1 MIDVKNWICDITQK
15 LKAEFDKQL
24 LFVGIQ
30 GSYGRNE
37 ANEHSDV
44 DIVVILANLNIENL
58 TLYKK
63 IINSMPYK
71 EKACGFICG
80 QEELKNWS
88 KYELFQL
95 YNDTKPIY
103 GDMKELIPTITKEDA
118 KTAAKIG
125 TENIYHMACHS
136 FLHSNDTKES
146 LKELYKAVFFV
157 LQAKYYYENGI
168 YISSKQELTV
178 KLSSIEKEISQIS
191 QSKQSID
198 NFTQEEIN
206 NSYKKLIN
214 FCSQLLK
221 EYK

>member
-1 MIDVKNWICDITQK
+1 M
-15 LKAEFDKQL
+15 
-24 LFVGIQ
+24 
-30 GSYGRNE
+30 
-37 ANEHSDV
+37 
-44 DIVVILANLNIENL
+44 
-58 TLYKK
+58 KK
-63 IINSMPYK
+63 
-71 EKACGFICG
+71 
-80 QEELKNWS
+80 
-88 KYELFQL
+88 
-95 YNDTKPIY
+95 
-103 GDMKELIPTITKEDA
+103 LIPTITKEDA

-157 LQAKYYYENGI
+157 LQAKYYYENKI

-178 KLSSIEKEISQIS
+178 KLSGIEKEISQIS

-206 NSYKKLIN
+206 NSYKNLIN